1 MVERMRAGIAKDS
14 SGSQIVVFP
23 GVSHGFNA
31 DYRPSYDKAAADKAW
46 KLTRDWLHKHG
57 V

>member
-1 MVERMRAGIAKDS
+1 
-14 SGSQIVVFP
+14 VFP

-46 KLTRDWLHKHG
+46 TLTRDWLRKHG